1 MSRLKPDSEIETT
14 RFRQAVYVE
23 FCRSQKV
30 PDPCGNHDGYERIV
44 ACFLEKLMHD
54 HNSRSATVRGY
65 AQAINILFELRKYKI
80 PADLSSR
87 TNMCYNLILAAR
99 EREENVARQRS
110 PITREMFTELLER
123 AKTSQIDS
131 DVVVVAQW
139 FTLIRITG
147 FRCSEYAQTR
157 QSVFDEYE
165 YPSGR
170 RVIKAFTPLDWK
182 FFDARNRLISIHAQ
196 GTDLREYPKK
206 LRITFRHQKN
216 RQNGQ
221 SITLVSDDEHK
232 DICPVR
238 AAYHIFLRS
247 KRLGQSDS
255 EPMGV
260 FVNKSGSTKYLT
272 GNKIQEVLQSI
283 AKEVHPDLMKDEL
296 KRFSSHSGRVWALV
310 IFDEAGMSPVFMTAR
325 LLWMGESYK
334 LHLRDT
340 SIQQQKHVDALSKES
355 DAIMQLLGNI

>member
-1 MSRLKPDSEIETT
+1 MYL
-14 RFRQAVYVE
+14 E
-23 FCRSQKV
+23 FCRSKKV
-30 PDPCGNHDGYERIV
+30 PDPCGNHAGYERIV
-44 ACFLEKLMHD
+44 ACFLEQLMHD

-65 AQAINILFELRKYKI
+65 VQAINILFELRKYKI
-80 PADLSSR
+80 PADLSDR
-87 TNMCYNLILAAR
+87 TNTCYSLILAR
-99 EREENVARQRS
+99 EKEETVARQRS
-110 PITREMFTELLER
+110 PITREMFTTLLER

-131 DVVVVAQW
+131 DVAVVAQW
-139 FTLIRITG
+139 FILIRITG

-157 QSVFDEYE
+157 QSAFDEYE

-170 RVIKAFTPLDWK
+170 RVTKAFIPLDWK
-182 FFDARNRLISIHAQ
+182 FFDARGRLISIHTQ

-206 LRITFRHQKN
+206 LKITFRHQKN

-221 SITLVSDDEHK
+221 SITLVSDDSHP

-238 AAYHIFLRS
+238 AAYHIFLRA

-260 FVNKSGSTKYLT
+260 FVNKTGSTKYLT

-283 AKEVHPDLMKDEL
+283 AKEVHPDLTKDEL

-310 IFDEAGMSPVFMTAR
+310 LLDEAGMSPVFMTAR
-325 LLWMGESYK
+325 LRWMGESYK
-334 LHLRDT
+334 LYLRDT

-355 DAIMQLLGNI
+355 DAIMRLLGNNRDVLPDTVPVDDEMD

>member
-1 MSRLKPDSEIETT
+1 MKM
-14 RFRQAVYVE
+14 
-23 FCRSQKV
+23 

-65 AQAINILFELRKYKI
+65 AQAINTLFELRKCQI

-87 TNMCYNLILAAR
+87 SNMCYNLILAR

-110 PITREMFTELLER
+110 PITREMFTALLER

-131 DVVVVAQW
+131 DVAVVAQW
-139 FTLIRITG
+139 FTIIRITG

-157 QSVFDEYE
+157 QSAFDEYE

-170 RVIKAFTPLDWK
+170 RVIKAFTPLDWN
-182 FFDARNRLISIHAQ
+182 FYDDRNRLISIHTQ

-206 LRITFRHQKN
+206 LKITFRHQKN

-221 SITLVSDDEHK
+221 SITLVSDDAHTH
-232 DICPVR
+232 ICPVR

-260 FVNKSGSTKYLT
+260 FVNKFGSTKYLT
-272 GNKIQEVLQSI
+272 GNKIQEVLQSV
-283 AKEVHPDLMKDEL
+283 AKEVHPDLTKDEL

-310 IFDEAGMSPVFMTAR
+310 LLDEAGMSPVFMTAR
-325 LLWMGESYK
+325 LRWMGESYK
-334 LHLRDT
+334 LYLRDT
-340 SIQQQKHVDALSKES
+340 SIQQQKHVDALSNES
-355 DAIMQLLGNI
+355 DAIMQLLGNNRDVLPDTVPVDDEMEP